1 MASIR
6 GDYTRDRRIGLYK
19 FAVHTVDKTYNRP
32 ERSPPMIKIKPLPK
46 NTVDPKQAGETAST
60 KQIAK
65 NAVHGGPKDVKKD
78 KRSGAGRG
86 QKG

>member
-1 MASIR
+1 
-6 GDYTRDRRIGLYK
+6 
-19 FAVHTVDKTYNRP
+19 
-32 ERSPPMIKIKPLPK
+32 MIKIKHPPK
-46 NTVDPKQAGETAST
+46 APGQTNDGQHQAANAEST

-78 KRSGAGRG
+78 KRMGVGRG

>member
-1 MASIR
+1 
-6 GDYTRDRRIGLYK
+6 
-19 FAVHTVDKTYNRP
+19 
-32 ERSPPMIKIKPLPK
+32 MIKIKPLPK
-46 NTVDPKQAGETAST
+46 THDAKTNDGQHQAAMAEST

-78 KRSGAGRG
+78 KRMGVGRG